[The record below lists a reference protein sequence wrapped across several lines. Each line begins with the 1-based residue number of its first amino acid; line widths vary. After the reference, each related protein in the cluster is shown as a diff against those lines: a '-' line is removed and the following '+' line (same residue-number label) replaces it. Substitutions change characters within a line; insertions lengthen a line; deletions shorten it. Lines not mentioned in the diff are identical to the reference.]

1 MAWTD
6 RQKQAIE
13 SRGSSLLV
21 SAAAGSG
28 KTSVLVERVKQ
39 LVLEEGVSLEN
50 MLIVTFTN
58 AAAAEMKER
67 IYESLS
73 RQLSAEGQSKDRR
86 NWLRTQMN
94 LVGRANISTFHKF
107 ALEVVRRYY
116 HVIGIK
122 PNLAICDEAR
132 QAILSREALDELMEQ
147 CYEEDRPDFRA
158 FLDRYAT
165 SKGDTP
171 VRDLILNFHKFLQS
185 LPDPWQWTEDLLTD
199 PGQFEARY
207 RAFAKAQTLRR
218 LDLAIRY
225 FRMAGDELEGIP
237 KLQAKNEADLAYLYS
252 LRALAEQGA
261 LAETAEALAG
271 HRYTTMSASKDE
283 KPDWELCKPRVTAL
297 RDNGKTHIK
306 KAKERFLIFSEE
318 RLEKERVLSAEPL
331 QTLVSL
337 TKEFSSRYGAKKDL
351 LGLLDFSDI
360 EHFALRILENEEV
373 CREYREKFACI
384 FVDEYQD
391 SNLVQDK
398 LIERVARPDNVFM
411 VGDVKQSIYKFRL
424 AEPELFLD
432 RYRRYKAGEDPHGH
446 VIDLN
451 SNFRSK
457 KEVVDLVNRLFRSL
471 MTPETTDMEYTEDE
485 ALVKGSAYEGP
496 LSYPPRL
503 SLVETLLPG
512 EEEAADDETE
522 ETDEPS
528 VDEEIEDLKAAELEA
543 LNAVRLIR
551 EYHGKTVHDDK
562 KNCDRPLAYRDMV
575 ILLRAVKGDGEVF
588 YKTLAEAG
596 IPVFLDRSEGYFDA
610 VEIQVFLNLLRII
623 DNRSQDV
630 PFLSVLRSPVFGF
643 TASDLAQVRIW
654 AKGRGETRAP
664 YNRVFAEYQIEGPDG
679 PLKDKCLAFA
689 AKLDRWRMLSRHMPL
704 GDFLWELL
712 TDSGYAAFASAV
724 PAGTQRLANLRALA
738 DKAQQYETD
747 TAGGLYGFINYVDA
761 VNDKGGKVDVGQVKI
776 LSESEDVVRIMTIHK
791 SKGLEFPFVLLAG
804 LGKKFGGKHTG
815 KADFHKSFGAAMRLV
830 QPGTGLYCDPLS
842 LQLIRRKKEAEEMAE
857 NIRVLY
863 VALTRPKDIVL
874 MSAAVPHADAVLE
887 KASCTLPGD
896 VEICTHYVNAI
907 LPLLPAGS
915 VETVPREAAAGQHVA
930 QELDRRKL
938 AKELAEG
945 FRVSEDELPVT
956 KEEIAY
962 RLNFDY
968 EPPQDQKEKRKYSV
982 SQIAAMEREKRQ
994 ALPKVLTAE
1003 GEEET
1008 LQEREAFRPVREQ
1021 LPAFLSAQKTLNAAA
1036 RGTAYHT
1043 VMEHLPFTPEE
1054 KDPDSIRAF
1063 MEALVSRGLLTDAEF
1078 AAVDPRRVSAFFGSQ
1093 TGREALAAKELYKE
1107 QPFTIR
1113 HELEGRQVLVQGTI
1127 DCCFKQ
1133 DGAWVLVDYKSNYID
1148 KENLETEMERLRADY
1163 LPQLA
1168 LYREALEGVT
1178 GVPVKKAV
1186 LYLFGIDKEISIDD

>member
-271 HRYTTMSASKDE
+271 HRYTMMSASKDE

-351 LGLLDFSDI
+351 LGVLDFSDI
-360 EHFALRILENEEV
+360 EHFSLRILESEDV
-373 CREYREKFACI
+373 RKEYREKFDHI
-384 FVDEYQD
+384 FIDEY
-391 SNLVQDK
+391 
-398 LIERVARPDNVFM
+398 
-411 VGDVKQSIYKFRL
+411 
-424 AEPELFLD
+424 
-432 RYRRYKAGEDPHGH
+432 
-446 VIDLN
+446 
-451 SNFRSK
+451 
-457 KEVVDLVNRLFRSL
+457 
-471 MTPETTDMEYTEDE
+471 
-485 ALVKGSAYEGP
+485 
-496 LSYPPRL
+496 
-503 SLVETLLPG
+503 
-512 EEEAADDETE
+512 
-522 ETDEPS
+522 
-528 VDEEIEDLKAAELEA
+528 
-543 LNAVRLIR
+543 
-551 EYHGKTVHDDK
+551 
-562 KNCDRPLAYRDMV
+562 
-575 ILLRAVKGDGEVF
+575 
-588 YKTLAEAG
+588 
-596 IPVFLDRSEGYFDA
+596 
-610 VEIQVFLNLLRII
+610 
-623 DNRSQDV
+623 
-630 PFLSVLRSPVFGF
+630 
-643 TASDLAQVRIW
+643 
-654 AKGRGETRAP
+654 
-664 YNRVFAEYQIEGPDG
+664 
-679 PLKDKCLAFA
+679 
-689 AKLDRWRMLSRHMPL
+689 
-704 GDFLWELL
+704 
-712 TDSGYAAFASAV
+712 
-724 PAGTQRLANLRALA
+724 
-738 DKAQQYETD
+738 
-747 TAGGLYGFINYVDA
+747 
-761 VNDKGGKVDVGQVKI
+761 
-776 LSESEDVVRIMTIHK
+776 
-791 SKGLEFPFVLLAG
+791 
-804 LGKKFGGKHTG
+804 
-815 KADFHKSFGAAMRLV
+815 
-830 QPGTGLYCDPLS
+830 
-842 LQLIRRKKEAEEMAE
+842 
-857 NIRVLY
+857 
-863 VALTRPKDIVL
+863 
-874 MSAAVPHADAVLE
+874 
-887 KASCTLPGD
+887 
-896 VEICTHYVNAI
+896 
-907 LPLLPAGS
+907 
-915 VETVPREAAAGQHVA
+915 
-930 QELDRRKL
+930 
-938 AKELAEG
+938 
-945 FRVSEDELPVT
+945 
-956 KEEIAY
+956 
-962 RLNFDY
+962 
-968 EPPQDQKEKRKYSV
+968 
-982 SQIAAMEREKRQ
+982 
-994 ALPKVLTAE
+994 
-1003 GEEET
+1003 
-1008 LQEREAFRPVREQ
+1008 
-1021 LPAFLSAQKTLNAAA
+1021 
-1036 RGTAYHT
+1036 
-1043 VMEHLPFTPEE
+1043 
-1054 KDPDSIRAF
+1054 
-1063 MEALVSRGLLTDAEF
+1063 
-1078 AAVDPRRVSAFFGSQ
+1078 
-1093 TGREALAAKELYKE
+1093 
-1107 QPFTIR
+1107 
-1113 HELEGRQVLVQGTI
+1113 
-1127 DCCFKQ
+1127 
-1133 DGAWVLVDYKSNYID
+1133 
-1148 KENLETEMERLRADY
+1148 
-1163 LPQLA
+1163 
-1168 LYREALEGVT
+1168 
-1178 GVPVKKAV
+1178 
-1186 LYLFGIDKEISIDD
+1186 